1 MTKMH
6 KILLMAVLLAAAGP
20 LSAGERRIGEQPNRE
35 SVVQQI
41 NSVTVLNFGTDK
53 PISEMRLTMDG
64 MQVDATTVRTI
75 DTGLWLA
82 IVPMNERMEI
92 QIKAGSENHLLTA
105 KWPILLDSMTREQ
118 KSFGPGKTLKLNDWI
133 EVFAIERITIEGK
146 NRGSLRLEIK

>member
-1 MTKMH
+1 MKR
-6 KILLMAVLLAAAGP
+6 LLLLALLVVPIGI
-20 LSAGERRIGEQPNRE
+20 LSADERRIGEQPNRE

-41 NSVTVLNFGTDK
+41 NSVTVLNFRTDK
-53 PISEMRLTMDG
+53 PISEMRLSMDG
-64 MQVDATTVRTI
+64 KQVDATSVRTT

-118 KSFGPGKTLKLNDWI
+118 KSFGPGKTLNLNDWI
-133 EVFAIERITIEGK
+133 EVFAIERITLEGK
-146 NRGSLRLEIK
+146 NRGSLKVEMK